1 MDLDSGPLGLL
12 ASAPPPPSEAVGI
25 YGLDIET
32 DTATDGLDPR
42 RSRVLAVA
50 VSTASGEEVFL
61 AEGPADEAAL
71 LRSLDDHLA
80 ALRPG
85 VLATWNGGR
94 FDLPFLAARAHR
106 CGVQLG
112 LRLLPDAVAFR
123 PDQREDPYVG
133 RWHAHGHLDGYRL
146 YRNDVGRQLG
156 LSCGLKSVARLV
168 GLPAVEVDS
177 SAIHRLSPA
186 LLADY
191 VKSDARLA
199 RTLVERRLPGARW
212 AIDRL

>member
-1 MDLDSGPLGLL
+1 MHHDGGPLALL
-12 ASAPPPPSEAVGI
+12 ASDSPPPAIPARI

-50 VSTASGEEVFL
+50 VATPSGEEVFL
-61 AEGPADEAAL
+61 AERPEDEAAL

-80 ALRPG
+80 SLTSG

-94 FDLPFLAARAHR
+94 FDLPFLATRADH

-112 LRLLPDAVAFR
+112 LHLRPEPVTCP
-123 PDQREDPYVG
+123 PDQDLYLG
-133 RWHAHGHLDGYRL
+133 RWHTHGHLDGYRL
-146 YRNDVGRQLG
+146 YRNDVGRHFG

-168 GLPAVEVDS
+168 GLPAVDVDA
-177 SAIHRLSPA
+177 SAVHRLSPA
-186 LLADY
+186 ALADY
-191 VKSDARLA
+191 VASDARLA
-199 RTLVERRLPGARW
+199 RTLVERRLPGARR